1 MFQRSDKREGSAA
14 RNVRCF
20 CELSKTVCASPRLDQ
35 TISLKHV
42 AREPPLFIGKSPLRH
57 TVEVGIRDG
66 VGALRSKG
74 DKRGCPHRIWKHSD
88 LLPR

>member
-1 MFQRSDKREGSAA
+1 MCAASASSRRRCAPGRALIKQLALSTPRE
-14 RNVRCF
+14 
-20 CELSKTVCASPRLDQ
+20 SPF
-35 TISLKHV
+35 
-42 AREPPLFIGKSPLRH
+42 FIGKSPLRH

-74 DKRGCPHRIWKHSD
+74 DKRECPHRIWKHSD